1 MRLRTSV
8 AAAFG
13 AAVLALTTPT
23 SAYGAVGVFSY
34 GFNTGDK
41 LDQRA
46 ALFNPPGKEC
56 ITLKLPKDADFAYAA
71 LNHTNATVTLFADD
85 DCSSDVYF
93 VVPPHKAAPERV
105 LLRSVM
111 FSR

>member
-23 SAYGAVGVFSY
+23 SAYGADGVFSY

-46 ALFNPPGKEC
+46 AIFNPPGREC
-56 ITLKLPKDADFAYAA
+56 VTLKLPRDADFGYAA
-71 LNHTNATVTLFADD
+71 RNRTNATVTLFADD
-85 DCSSDVYF
+85 DCSSDTYF
-93 VVPPHKAAPERV
+93 VVPPGKNAPKR
-105 LLRSVM
+105 LLIRSVM

>member
-23 SAYGAVGVFSY
+23 SAYAADGVFSY
-34 GFNTGDK
+34 GFNTGNK

-46 ALFNPPGKEC
+46 AVFNPPGKEC
-56 ITLKLPKDADFAYAA
+56 VTLKLPDGADFAYAA
-71 LNHTNATVTLFADD
+71 RNRTNATAVLFADD
-85 DCSSDVYF
+85 DCSSDTFF
-93 VVPPHKAAPERV
+93 VVPPGKAAPKRV
-105 LLRSVM
+105 LVRSVM

>member
-23 SAYGAVGVFSY
+23 SAYAAVGVFSY
-34 GFNTGDK
+34 GFNTGNK

-46 ALFNPPGKEC
+46 ALLNPPGKEC
-56 ITLKLPKDADFAYAA
+56 VTLDLPDGADFAYAA
-71 LNHTNATVTLFADD
+71 RNHTNATATLFADD
-85 DCSSDVYF
+85 DCSSDTFF
-93 VVPPHKAAPERV
+93 VVPPGKDAPKRV
-105 LLRSVM
+105 LVRSVL